1 MGSKK
6 ETLDEMDRLY
16 RLGRKQIELVQN
28 KYYEIL
34 NKFPE
39 TIEILYNRSCN
50 PFEQKTGLN
59 DPEFLQRLAEDS
71 AIKSC
76 PDFKILL
83 MKLKDEWYGPTIAL
97 LEKVGIRNYI
107 LRFEEGETR
116 RTIGRDIVSKDT
128 PNEFDEIGDELFE
141 FECQLV
147 SLREIIEDYES
158 REQAEEKTKKAT
170 SVIDDDIVAIFSFG
184 KDYSLCI
191 NGKSIRSFQIGNSI
205 GDDFKNAFN
214 NSGKPIVCKSKSDN
228 IKSTINS
235 LSVPLEVRRVF
246 ARQSNG
252 KLIVNRTVRK
262 SDLIKDFVDE
272 SRIEEII
279 KELSERNSSKK

>member
-28 KYYEIL
+28 RYYEIL
-34 NKFPE
+34 NRFPE

-59 DPEFLQRLAEDS
+59 DPEFLQKLAEDS
-71 AIKSC
+71 AINSC

-83 MKLKDEWYGPTIAL
+83 MKLRDEWYNPTLNL
-97 LEKVGIRNYI
+97 LEKIGVRNYV

-116 RTIGRDIVSKDT
+116 RVINRDIVSKDT
-128 PNEFDEIGDELFE
+128 PSIFDKIGDELFE

-147 SLREIIEDYES
+147 ALREIIEDYELH
-158 REQAEEKTKKAT
+158 EQIDEKSKTTT
-170 SVIDDDIVAIFSFG
+170 SSTENEIIAIFSFG
-184 KDYSLCI
+184 KDYSLCV

-235 LSVPLEVRRVF
+235 LSIPLEVRKVF

-252 KLIVNRTVRK
+252 KLIVNRVVRK

-272 SRIEEII
+272 SRVEEII
-279 KELSERNSSKK
+279 KELPKSNFSKE